1 MKYFRRALV
10 GALVIIWTPLS
21 MATESSTEQTSIKGT
36 QPEVTRTVLRRTDIP
51 GSNYEVIYLLVKIA
65 AHSVVAMH
73 THPGM
78 VFGYLISG
86 NYTIL
91 INGSPHSI
99 QPGQTWEVPRGVVHE
114 EHTGAT
120 GAEILAVFTVEKGI
134 PLTSAAE

>member
-36 QPEVTRTVLRRTDIP
+36 QPEVTRTVLRRADVP

-65 AHSVVAMH
+65 AHSVVAKH

-91 INGSPHSI
+91 INKSPHLI

-114 EHTGAT
+114 EHTGVT